1 MHFYVFSHLDISIQN
16 QTKRLPLKMTF
27 ISVHSLLRHVA
38 KTYFL
43 NYDYYKRRLESKM
56 FYYVKIRF

>member
-1 MHFYVFSHLDISIQN
+1 MHFYVFSHRDISIQN

-27 ISVHSLLRHVA
+27 ISAYSLLRHVA

-43 NYDYYKRRLESKM
+43 NYDYYKRRLEK
-56 FYYVKIRF
+56 